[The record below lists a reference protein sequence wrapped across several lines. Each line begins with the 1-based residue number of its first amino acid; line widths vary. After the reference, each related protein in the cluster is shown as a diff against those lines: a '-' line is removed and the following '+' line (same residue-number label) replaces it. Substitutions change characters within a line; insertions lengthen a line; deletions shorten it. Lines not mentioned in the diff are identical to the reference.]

1 MANDPVVILGTID
14 TENLKKSIDTLV
26 SHVEQSMQ
34 KIAGNVDTT
43 IGDMKRKLEELK
55 NIDVGNKANS
65 GSNQRSQNLKNEV
78 QDVNNA
84 IQSYDKLGQAVQKA
98 AEPKS
103 ARESFFA
110 FHRAFKEQAQGIAT
124 QIREAEAALNRSIEN
139 RVSELNAKIEK
150 SKEKIH
156 GLQLEITKAQMKQQE
171 TGNFSTFQP
180 AITRAQQEMEIQLKR
195 IADLKRQ
202 IAETPTMMRSS
213 EEAQRIARLRE
224 EHERVSNI
232 MKEEV
237 TTKQQDSVATRQQM
251 NVEKQKTEE
260 LQKQAQELKKQ
271 TELKYGSNFTLTAEQ
286 LQVLAHATSL
296 STQELQRF
304 LQTGGLTSQELQTLQ
319 GWLKSTSFAT
329 AEESAMLSKLSN
341 ASKENA
347 QATAQAIEM
356 QRQQGVNGLQ
366 IASNLNRAAAANQ
379 RYTQS
384 ELMIISA
391 IEKTLSI
398 QREQV
403 NYVGNVAVASYD
415 KLSAALKQATAA
427 YNQMGAAE
435 RNSTGGQRLLTYIH
449 ELQRE
454 LQLIQAQAR
463 RPINL
468 KEALGNPENTLE
480 NITYKLQQL
489 RSYLQ
494 GLDLS
499 KQKNEIKQVSDEIT
513 RLEKKQNSVMG
524 ATRQWTEH
532 NNALTRSLNYM
543 KNRLAFVLTIG
554 GTTQLVK
561 QVYEIRSEYELLER
575 SIGILID
582 SAKEGS
588 RIFYELNAMAIQ
600 SPFTTME
607 LGAAAKQLTAYDVAA
622 KDVVN
627 TTKRLAD
634 MAAAVGVPIDRLT
647 YALGQIKAYGY
658 LNTRDARM
666 FANAGIP
673 LVKQLSDYYTALE
686 GRMVSVAN
694 VYDRIKKK
702 AISYN
707 DVMQVVNKMTDEG
720 GKFFNYQERVA
731 GTMKVQL
738 ANLSLAWNNMLNQ
751 IGKSNQALLT
761 APIKLLKILMQS
773 WKGISNVLRD
783 AAIAFGL
790 LKVAQIAYVMA
801 TERVGLA
808 LATVAVSGKRVTNVI
823 QGLSSGFS
831 KLFTT
836 PLTWWMLLATM
847 AVSAGMAMYEARQ
860 EMEAFNRS
868 VREAAQENSDNIT
881 RFLKDYNS
889 VRESLYDYKEK
900 DGVKIA
906 TPSDTN
912 IVASDAQKAWEAMR
926 EQIELSSGAS
936 SIFLERLDNIEN
948 INERLR
954 TGFDYVDKILA
965 VSNAMKE
972 ISGDT
977 LDIGFDYGKWYTLWL
992 GPEGLVT
999 NTRDYASALKELGA
1013 LRSKYITD
1021 EMKNGSVYEELNKT
1035 IAERTRLEKEY
1046 KDLKSSGASDV
1057 DIQRAEEAYEKA
1069 AQKCRD
1075 LNQEQMDL
1083 NSTFDKSVRAYQTFN
1098 EDIQKLYDSAI
1109 NLANVKGWFSDPDM
1123 MNEMFGQIEQL
1134 IVNKGLES
1142 GWTPEDAFTFQMEW
1156 EEKRSEAA
1164 KQATETRLNDEINAY
1179 QRAEDEKTKEAHR
1192 QTIMRLQTELSE
1204 WDKHNGRT
1212 RAIWKKYC
1220 EWMKNEHISEV
1231 QEMFRGM
1238 SREEIEKIDWSEGK
1252 WKTFAESTAAKFAR
1266 EHNISYD
1273 TAFRFLQ
1280 DWVKTANTW
1289 EIIIGLTIST
1299 EDGKGV
1305 YDALVEADQKVEDS
1319 YNRVKRLQKRL
1330 NQLRQQGKTNT
1341 DEYKKAQAEL
1351 KSEQERGDKARAE
1364 GGESRSETSDSEK
1377 QQRKAEAQRK
1387 KDEAARKKA
1396 HNARVKADKQRH
1408 REAQKAAHQAESE
1421 LQKTLREEMQIIDR
1435 VQKAYNDLAKAGLPH
1450 DDALKKAIS
1459 GFDNTVSSI
1468 NDVLKKW
1475 GLETLDLKKFAGIK
1489 NPKDLYTYLEKQ
1501 LKDLIAAGK
1510 AKPEERLELETK
1522 IRELKIEVEKYNME
1536 DVSKGIQNA
1545 LTDIK
1550 EQYDLA
1556 IQLDEQPELSGIFT
1570 KLLGITDEELKELP
1584 KDAEQLISTLE
1595 NIISDKLLDIDTSI
1609 GFTLSNNLSKADF
1622 DTWVSAFDLDEDS
1635 NLVKSLDAVRK
1646 WINDIRLKEIK
1657 TQIDEWDKLL
1667 SKYSEY
1673 EYKRTQ
1679 IMKKAEKDREVARK
1693 KGATKAII
1701 DAINNREKQDLAEL
1715 DFNEFQKS
1723 PEWITATGDLANMT
1737 RKALLL
1743 LIDSV
1748 KDYKDE
1754 AKNMTP
1760 KQITKINTA
1769 LRKLYKQ
1776 LRKGNPWHAIG
1787 DALDEAK
1794 ARAEAFDPAIKEVEE
1809 RIKALQAIQ
1818 EKDRTPEQQ
1827 AALDKLLER
1836 LQKLKDL
1843 RDAAGKINVDNLV
1856 EGIQGL
1862 VELVSKAAEQ
1872 FQKLATAIG
1881 GENMTTAGAV
1891 ISGVAQNLTSIVSGA
1906 AIGAVLGGATGALV
1920 GGISFG
1926 LIDIVSQ
1933 LSDIISG
1940 NKKIT
1945 KQVEASER
1953 EVKNLDNAYKR
1964 LQYTVEKSLGAAET
1978 SARRAAI
1985 ANKELQLVELKRQL
1999 QLEQSR
2005 KKKNQDEDKMADLA
2019 GQIIDLEQEIEN
2031 LKEEVVNNLLGEDI
2045 KAAAEGFVDTWVSA
2059 WKEGEDTMKA
2069 INDSF
2074 DTMINTMIKKAIA
2087 STVIAKKLQ
2096 PIYDAIDAFTKE
2108 GSEGGEELTLRELD
2122 QIIDMTD
2129 NAAVSINEYM
2139 KTLYAG
2145 LEKLGIVEKT
2155 KDKSLSNLQ
2164 QGISSVTEETANAV
2178 EAYLNSMSQQA
2189 YLRNDYLRQI
2199 VTMMQGMDLNITT
2212 GVQAQMLFTMQQSYQ
2227 LQQSMYSLMD
2237 NWTVPA
2243 GNGLRV
2249 ELIN

>member
-14 TENLKKSIDTLV
+14 TESLKKSIDTLV
-26 SHVEQSMQ
+26 SHVEQGMQ

-43 IGDMKRKLEELK
+43 IGDMKRKLEDLK
-55 NIDVGNKANS
+55 NVDVGNKASS

-139 RVSELNAKIEK
+139 RVSSLNAKIEK

-156 GLQLEITKAQMKQQE
+156 SLQLEITKAQMKQQE

-180 AITRAQQEMEIQLKR
+180 AILRAQQEMEIQLKR
-195 IADLKRQ
+195 ISDLKRQ
-202 IAETPTMMRSS
+202 IEETPTMMRSS
-213 EEAQRIARLRE
+213 EEAQQIARLRE

-237 TTKQQDSVATRQQM
+237 TTKHQATTATAQQVG
-251 NVEKQKTEE
+251 VEKQKTDEI
-260 LQKQAQELKKQ
+260 QKQAQELKKQ
-271 TELKYGSNFTLTAEQ
+271 NELQYGSNFTLTSEQ
-286 LQVLAHATSL
+286 LQTLAHATSL
-296 STQELQRF
+296 STQELQHF
-304 LQTGGLTSQELQTLQ
+304 LQTGVLTSQELQTLQ
-319 GWLKSTSFAT
+319 GWLNSTTRAS
-329 AEESAMLSKLSN
+329 AEQQAVLSKLSN
-341 ASKENA
+341 ESEKNVVS
-347 QATAQAIEM
+347 TARAIE
-356 QRQQGVNGLQ
+356 QQKTQGHYGLQ
-366 IASNLNRAAAANQ
+366 VATSMSQAAKANQ
-379 RYTQS
+379 RYS
-384 ELMIISA
+384 ESERLIIST
-391 IEKTLSI
+391 IERALNIT
-398 QREQV
+398 RERV

-415 KLSAALKQATAA
+415 KLNAALKQVTAT
-427 YNQMGAAE
+427 YNQMSAAE
-435 RNSTGGQRLLTYIH
+435 RNSTAGQRLLTYMH

-454 LQLIQAQAR
+454 LQLLQGQAR

-499 KQKNEIKQVSDEIT
+499 KQKNEIKQVGDEIT
-513 RLEKKQNSVMG
+513 RLEKKESSVMG

-658 LNTRDARM
+658 LNARDARM

-673 LVKQLSDYYTALE
+673 LVRQLSDYYTALE

-761 APIKLLKILMQS
+761 APIKLLKVLMQS
-773 WKGISNVLRD
+773 WRGISNVLRD
-783 AAIAFGL
+783 AAIAFGV

-801 TERVGLA
+801 TQRVGLA
-808 LATVAVSGKRVTNVI
+808 LAAVSVSGKRVTNVI
-823 QGLSSGFS
+823 QALSTGFS

-836 PLTWWMLLATM
+836 PLTWWMLLATA

-868 VREAAQENSDNIT
+868 VREAAKENTDNIN

-889 VRESLYDYKEK
+889 VRESLYDYDVK

-912 IVASDAQKAWEAMR
+912 IASSDAQKAWEAMR

-936 SIFLERLDNIEN
+936 SIFLERLDNIAN

-954 TGFDYVDKILA
+954 TGFDYIDKILA

-992 GPEGLVT
+992 GPEGLIT
-999 NTRDYASALKELGA
+999 NTRDYASALKDLGA
-1013 LRSKYITD
+1013 IRSKYITD
-1021 EMKNGSVYEELNKT
+1021 EMKNGSVYEELNRS
-1035 IAERTRLEKEY
+1035 IAERNRLEKEY
-1046 KDLKSSGASDV
+1046 ESLKSSSASDV
-1057 DIQRAEEAYEKA
+1057 AIQRAEEAYEKA

-1083 NSTFDKSVRAYQTFN
+1083 NSTFDKSARAYQTFS
-1098 EDIQKLYDSAI
+1098 EDINTLYNSAV
-1109 NLANVKGWFSDPDM
+1109 NLANVKGWFNDPDM
-1123 MNEMFGQIEQL
+1123 MNEMFGQIEQS

-1305 YDALVEADQKVEDS
+1305 YDALVEADQKVDDS
-1319 YNRVKRLQKRL
+1319 YKRVKRLQQHLAKL
-1330 NQLRQQGKTNT
+1330 EKQGKKNT
-1341 DEYKKAQAEL
+1341 EEYKKTEAEI
-1351 KSEQERGDKARAE
+1351 KAEQERGSKARAE
-1364 GGESRSETSDSEK
+1364 GGESRSETSDTER
-1377 QQRKAEAQRK
+1377 QQRKVEAQRK

-1396 HNARVKADKQRH
+1396 NNARVKADKQRH

-1435 VQKAYNDLAKAGLPH
+1435 VQKAYNDLTKAGLPH

-1468 NDVLKKW
+1468 NTVLKKW
-1475 GLETLDLKKFAGIK
+1475 GLEQLDLKKFAGIK

-1545 LTDIK
+1545 FTDIK

-1570 KLLGITDEELKELP
+1570 KLLGITDKELKELP

-1595 NIISDKLLDIDTSI
+1595 EIISDKLLEIDTNI
-1609 GFTLSNNLSKADF
+1609 GFTLSDNLSKADF
-1622 DTWVSAFDLDEDS
+1622 DTWVSAFNLDEDS

-1673 EYKRTQ
+1673 EYQRTQ
-1679 IMKKAEKDREVARK
+1679 IMKKAEKEREVARK

-1748 KDYKDE
+1748 KDYKNE
-1754 AKNMTP
+1754 AKNLTP

-1769 LRKLYKQ
+1769 LRKLHKQ
-1776 LRKGNPWHAIG
+1776 LRRGNPWHAIA
-1787 DALDEAK
+1787 DAMDEAK
-1794 ARAEAFDPAIKEVEE
+1794 ARAEAFDPAIAQVEK
-1809 RIKALQAIQ
+1809 RIKELQAIQ

-1827 AALDKLLER
+1827 AELDKLLER
-1836 LQKLKDL
+1836 LKKLKNL
-1843 RDAAGKINVDNLV
+1843 RDEAGKINADDLV
-1856 EGIQGL
+1856 EGLKG
-1862 VELVSKAAEQ
+1862 VVDLVSKAAEQ
-1872 FQKLATAIG
+1872 LQKLATAIG
-1881 GENMTTAGAV
+1881 GKNMTTGAAV
-1891 ISGVAQNLTSIVSGA
+1891 ISGIAQTLTSIVSGA
-1906 AIGAVLGGATGALV
+1906 AMGAVVGGPVGALV

-1926 LIDIVSQ
+1926 LIDIGSQ
-1933 LSDIISG
+1933 LADIISG
-1940 NKKIT
+1940 NRKIT

-1953 EVKNLDNAYKR
+1953 EVKKLDNAYKR
-1964 LQYTVEKSLGAAET
+1964 LQFTVEKSLGTAET

-1985 ANKELQLVELKRQL
+1985 ANKELQLTELKRQL
-1999 QLEQSR
+1999 QLERSR
-2005 KKKNQDEDKMADLA
+2005 KKKNQDADKMADLE
-2019 GQIIDLEQEIEN
+2019 GQIIDLEQEIVN
-2031 LKEEVVNNLLGEDI
+2031 LKDEIVNNLLGEDI
-2045 KAAAEGFVDTWVSA
+2045 KSAAESFVDTWVGA
-2059 WKEGEDTMKA
+2059 WKEGEDTLKA

-2074 DTMINTMIKKAIA
+2074 DTMINTIIKKAIA
-2087 STVIAKKLQ
+2087 SAIVAKKLQ
-2096 PIYDAIDAFTKE
+2096 PIYDAINSFTSI

-2129 NAAVSINEYM
+2129 NAAVSINDYM

-2145 LEKLGIVEKT
+2145 LEKMGIVEKT
-2155 KDKSLSNLQ
+2155 KNNSLSNLQ

-2243 GNGLRV
+2243 GNGIRV